1 MGRVGGRWGRRER
14 WRKASSSH
22 PPFHLPSTSSHARTQ
37 ESTKLAAGFWS
48 LYYTDDGL
56 SDLWGTKDGEEDP
69 TRYDITDF
77 LKGDVYESEMGE
89 MVIMYPNGTR
99 QRVSDEMVLDDVV
112 THISE

>member
-1 MGRVGGRWGRRER
+1 MEKGFF
-14 WRKASSSH
+14 SS
-22 PPFHLPSTSSHARTQ
+22 PFPLPSISGHARTQ
-37 ESTKLAAGFWS
+37 ESTKLAKGVWT

-56 SDLWGTKDGEEDP
+56 SDLWGTKDGEEEP

-89 MVIMYPNGTR
+89 MVIMHPNGTR